1 MSKKKKKYYY
11 NEKNNYY
18 KKNNNSN
25 KTKKILDGVDLISKE
40 ENNLNEEVL
49 QDVKP
54 LNIEEV
60 KQEEPKE
67 NLNTDL
73 SKNKNKTV
81 NDHIQSFVSI
91 LFTIIIFIA
100 LILLIFVL
108 YNNYLKEDKNLECD
122 TATVCQDYIKKDYGL
137 KEEDVLNFIKDS
149 RSFLYNIYQMM
160 T

>member
-91 LFTIIIFIA
+91 
-100 LILLIFVL
+100 
-108 YNNYLKEDKNLECD
+108 
-122 TATVCQDYIKKDYGL
+122 
-137 KEEDVLNFIKDS
+137 
-149 RSFLYNIYQMM
+149 
-160 T
+160 